1 MTAQERSVFNS
12 YHKEI
17 KNHLTTVGKAN
28 RLRFQGLKG
37 FGALSYGSSML
48 NAYQMEKLSKET
60 GIDVWT
66 LMTWQLL
73 GLDINQMIAS
83 CKL

>member
-1 MTAQERSVFNS
+1 
-12 YHKEI
+12 
-17 KNHLTTVGKAN
+17 
-28 RLRFQGLKG
+28 
-37 FGALSYGSSML
+37 ML